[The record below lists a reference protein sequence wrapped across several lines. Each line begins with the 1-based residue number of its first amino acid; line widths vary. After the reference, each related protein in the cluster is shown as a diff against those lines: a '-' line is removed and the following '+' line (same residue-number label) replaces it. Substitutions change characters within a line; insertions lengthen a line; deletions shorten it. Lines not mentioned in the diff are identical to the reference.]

1 MTAEVGAP
9 APGFTLRDQYN
20 QPVSLADFADH
31 RNVLLVFFPAAFTG
45 VCAGELRAIQE
56 QLDHLQN
63 DEVQVLGVSV
73 DSPYANRVWAER
85 EGFTFPLLS
94 DFWPHGNV
102 AKAYGVFNETTGGAV
117 RGSFLVDREG
127 ILRWSVVNGPG
138 EARPLSAYREAVAL
152 L

>member
-1 MTAEVGAP
+1 VTAEVGAP

-20 QPVSLADFADH
+20 QPVSLADFAGQ

-45 VCAGELRAIQE
+45 VCAGELGAIQE

-94 DFWPHGNV
+94 DFWPHGAV
-102 AKAYGVFNETTGGAV
+102 AQRYGCFDAERGKAT
-117 RGSFLVDREG
+117 RGSYLVDRAG
-127 ILRWSVVNGPG
+127 VLRWQVVHDVD
-138 EARPLSAYREAVAL
+138 ARDVGDYLAAL
-152 L
+152 AEV